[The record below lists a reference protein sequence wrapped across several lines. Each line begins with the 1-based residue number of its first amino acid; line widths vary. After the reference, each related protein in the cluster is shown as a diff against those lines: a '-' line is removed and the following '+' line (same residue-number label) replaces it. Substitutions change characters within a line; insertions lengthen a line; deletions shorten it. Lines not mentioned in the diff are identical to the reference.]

1 MKRKRMMGL
10 EMVEGVYFLR
20 NWSLFLEAREGC
32 ERRIRKSGRK
42 YQRFLKIFHV
52 CKAGRE

>member
-1 MKRKRMMGL
+1 MRKPMMGL

-32 ERRIRKSGRK
+32 
-42 YQRFLKIFHV
+42 
-52 CKAGRE
+52 

>member
-1 MKRKRMMGL
+1 MGL
-10 EMVEGVYFLR
+10 EMVEGVCFLR

-32 ERRIRKSGRK
+32 ERMTRKERRK

-52 CKAGRE
+52 CNAGRDEIE

>member
-20 NWSLFLEAREGC
+20 NWSLFLEAE
-32 ERRIRKSGRK
+32 IS
-42 YQRFLKIFHV
+42 
-52 CKAGRE
+52 